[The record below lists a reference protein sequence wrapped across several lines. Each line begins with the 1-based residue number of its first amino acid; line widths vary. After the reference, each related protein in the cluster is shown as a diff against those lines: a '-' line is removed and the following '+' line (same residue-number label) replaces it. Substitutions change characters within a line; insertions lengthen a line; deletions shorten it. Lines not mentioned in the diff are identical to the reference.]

1 MFKKIVFFTLFCTFG
16 FASNFDYKLKPQ
28 KVSENIWCFFGKTEV
43 PSKENGG
50 FMANSCYIK
59 AKDSYILIDTGANYN
74 FAKQAYEAM
83 QKIEDL
89 KVSTI
94 IITHE
99 HDDHWMGNS
108 FYKDRFNSTIYA
120 PKSINENYNENSKPR
135 IFEILDKN
143 EMENTKVIK
152 ADVVVSDEKVI
163 NISDKTIKI
172 IPTKLTAHTKDDL
185 IVYLPDEKVIF
196 TGDIIMNQRVTSN
209 RDGSVIGTL
218 KAIDL
223 INSYDWNTLIA
234 GHGTITDKK
243 ATDFTTKYFTLLKTR
258 VLEAIE
264 AGITA
269 DEISK
274 VVTMDDFKDVAM
286 FYELNSRNVFDA
298 FREFEFYDEE

>member
-1 MFKKIVFFTLFCTFG
+1 
-16 FASNFDYKLKPQ
+16 
-28 KVSENIWCFFGKTEV
+28 
-43 PSKENGG
+43 
-50 FMANSCYIK
+50 MANSCYIK

-185 IVYLPDEKVIF
+185 IVYIPDEKVIF

-286 FYELNSRNVFDA
+286 FDELNSRNVFDA
-298 FREFEFYDEE
+298 FRELEFYDEE

>member
-1 MFKKIVFFTLFCTFG
+1 MFKKIVFFTLFCSFG

-59 AKDSYILIDTGANYN
+59 AKDSYILVDTGANYN

-172 IPTKLTAHTKDDL
+172 IPTKLIAHTKDDL

-274 VVTMDDFKDVAM
+274 VVTMDDFKDIAM
-286 FYELNSRNVFDA
+286 FDELNSRNVFDA
-298 FREFEFYDEE
+298 FRELEFYDEE

>member
-152 ADVVVSDEKVI
+152 ADFVVSDEKVI

-209 RDGSVIGTL
+209 RDGYVIGTL

-274 VVTMDDFKDVAM
+274 VVTMDDFKDIAM
-286 FYELNSRNVFDA
+286 FDELNSRNVFDA
-298 FREFEFYDEE
+298 FRELEFYDEE

>member
-1 MFKKIVFFTLFCTFG
+1 MLKKIVFFTLFCTFG

-28 KVSENIWCFFGKTEV
+28 KVSANIWCFFGKTEV

-152 ADVVVSDEKVI
+152 ADFVVSDEKVI

-243 ATDFTTKYFTLLKTR
+243 ATDFTIKYFTLLKTR

-274 VVTMDDFKDVAM
+274 VVTMDDFKDIAM
-286 FYELNSRNVFDA
+286 FDELNSRNVFDA
-298 FREFEFYDEE
+298 FRELEFYDEE

>member
-1 MFKKIVFFTLFCTFG
+1 MFKKIVFFVLFCSFG

-89 KVSTI
+89 KFSII

-274 VVTMDDFKDVAM
+274 VVTMDEFKDIAM
-286 FYELNSRNVFDA
+286 FDELNSRNVFYA
-298 FREFEFYDEE
+298 FRELEFYD

>member
-143 EMENTKVIK
+143 EMKNTKVIK

-264 AGITA
+264 AGTTA

-286 FYELNSRNVFDA
+286 FGELNSRNVFDA
-298 FREFEFYDEE
+298 FRELEFYDEE

>member
-1 MFKKIVFFTLFCTFG
+1 MFKNIVFLTLLCSFG

-108 FYKDRFNSTIYA
+108 FYKDRFNSIIYA

-286 FYELNSRNVFDA
+286 FDELNSRNVFDA
-298 FREFEFYDEE
+298 FRELEFYDEE

>member
-1 MFKKIVFFTLFCTFG
+1 MFKKIVFFTLFCTIG

-274 VVTMDDFKDVAM
+274 VVTMDDFKDIAM
-286 FYELNSRNVFDA
+286 FDELNSRNVFDA
-298 FREFEFYDEE
+298 FRELEFYDEE

>member
-89 KVSTI
+89 EVSTI

-108 FYKDRFNSTIYA
+108 FYKDRFNSIIYA

-264 AGITA
+264 AGTTA

-286 FYELNSRNVFDA
+286 FDELNSRNVFDA
-298 FREFEFYDEE
+298 FRELEFYDEE

>member
-1 MFKKIVFFTLFCTFG
+1 MFKKIVFFTLFCSFG

-185 IVYLPDEKVIF
+185 IVYLLDEKVIF

-274 VVTMDDFKDVAM
+274 VVTMDDFKDIAM
-286 FYELNSRNVFDA
+286 FDELNSRNVFDA
-298 FREFEFYDEE
+298 FRELEFYDEE

>member
-1 MFKKIVFFTLFCTFG
+1 MFKKIVFFVLFCSFG
-16 FASNFDYKLKPQ
+16 FASNFDYKLKQQ

-196 TGDIIMNQRVTSN
+196 IGDIIMNQRVTSN

-274 VVTMDDFKDVAM
+274 VVTMDDFKDIAM
-286 FYELNSRNVFDA
+286 FDELNSRNVFDA
-298 FREFEFYDEE
+298 FRELEFYDEE

>member
-1 MFKKIVFFTLFCTFG
+1 MFKKIVFFVLFCSFG

-108 FYKDRFNSTIYA
+108 FYKDRFNSIIYA

-286 FYELNSRNVFDA
+286 FGELNSRNVFDA
-298 FREFEFYDEE
+298 FRELEFYDEE

>member
-43 PSKENGG
+43 PSKDNGG

-152 ADVVVSDEKVI
+152 ADVVVNDEKVI

-172 IPTKLTAHTKDDL
+172 IPTKLIAHTKDDL

-243 ATDFTTKYFTLLKTR
+243 ATDFTIKYFTLLKTR

-286 FYELNSRNVFDA
+286 FDELNSRNVFDA
-298 FREFEFYDEE
+298 FRELEFYDEE

>member
-59 AKDSYILIDTGANYN
+59 AKDSYILLDTGANYN

-274 VVTMDDFKDVAM
+274 VVTMDDFKDIAM
-286 FYELNSRNVFDA
+286 FDELNSRNVFDA
-298 FREFEFYDEE
+298 FRELEFYDEE

>member
-43 PSKENGG
+43 PSKDNGG

-108 FYKDRFNSTIYA
+108 FYKDRFNSIIYA

-286 FYELNSRNVFDA
+286 FGELNSRNVFDA
-298 FREFEFYDEE
+298 FRELEFYDEE

>member
-1 MFKKIVFFTLFCTFG
+1 MFFFTLFCTFG

-274 VVTMDDFKDVAM
+274 VVTMDDFKDIAM
-286 FYELNSRNVFDA
+286 FDELNSRNVFDA
-298 FREFEFYDEE
+298 FRELEFYDEE

>member
-108 FYKDRFNSTIYA
+108 FYKDRFNSIIYA

-152 ADVVVSDEKVI
+152 ADVIVSDEKVI

-185 IVYLPDEKVIF
+185 IVYLLDEKVIF

-274 VVTMDDFKDVAM
+274 VVTMDDFKDIAM
-286 FYELNSRNVFDA
+286 FDELNSRNVFDA
-298 FREFEFYDEE
+298 FRELEFYDEE

>member
-1 MFKKIVFFTLFCTFG
+1 MFKNIVFLTLLCSFG

-152 ADVVVSDEKVI
+152 ADVIVSDEKVI

-172 IPTKLTAHTKDDL
+172 IPTKLTAHTKDEL
-185 IVYLPDEKVIF
+185 IVYLLDEKVIF

-209 RDGSVIGTL
+209 REGSVIGTL

-223 INSYDWNTLIA
+223 INSYNWNTLIA

-243 ATDFTTKYFTLLKTR
+243 AIDYTTNYFTLLKTR

-269 DEISK
+269 DAISK

-286 FYELNSRNVFDA
+286 FDELNSRNVFDA
-298 FREFEFYDEE
+298 FRELEFYDEE

>member
-1 MFKKIVFFTLFCTFG
+1 MRWKI
-16 FASNFDYKLKPQ
+16 Q
-28 KVSENIWCFFGKTEV
+28 
-43 PSKENGG
+43 
-50 FMANSCYIK
+50 
-59 AKDSYILIDTGANYN
+59 
-74 FAKQAYEAM
+74 
-83 QKIEDL
+83 
-89 KVSTI
+89 
-94 IITHE
+94 
-99 HDDHWMGNS
+99 
-108 FYKDRFNSTIYA
+108 
-120 PKSINENYNENSKPR
+120 
-135 IFEILDKN
+135 
-143 EMENTKVIK
+143 KVIK

-185 IVYLPDEKVIF
+185 IVYLPDEKSYF

-274 VVTMDDFKDVAM
+274 VVTMDDFKDIAM
-286 FYELNSRNVFDA
+286 FDELNSRNVLMLL
-298 FREFEFYDEE
+298 ES

>member
-59 AKDSYILIDTGANYN
+59 AKDSYILVDTGANYN

-108 FYKDRFNSTIYA
+108 FYKDRFNSIIYA

-209 RDGSVIGTL
+209 RDGSVVGTL

-286 FYELNSRNVFDA
+286 FDELNSRNVFDA
-298 FREFEFYDEE
+298 FRELEFYDEE

>member
-243 ATDFTTKYFTLLKTR
+243 AADFTTKYFTLLKTR

-274 VVTMDDFKDVAM
+274 VVTMDDFKDIAM
-286 FYELNSRNVFDA
+286 FDELNSRNVFDA
-298 FREFEFYDEE
+298 FRELEFYDEE

>member
-274 VVTMDDFKDVAM
+274 VVTMDDFKDAAM
-286 FYELNSRNVFDA
+286 FDELNSRNVFDA
-298 FREFEFYDEE
+298 FRELEFYDEE

>member
-1 MFKKIVFFTLFCTFG
+1 MFKKIVFFILFCTFG

-286 FYELNSRNVFDA
+286 FDELNSRNVFDA
-298 FREFEFYDEE
+298 FRELEFYEEN

>member
-1 MFKKIVFFTLFCTFG
+1 MFKKIVFFVLFCSFG

-108 FYKDRFNSTIYA
+108 FYKDRFNSIIYA

-274 VVTMDDFKDVAM
+274 VVTMDDFKDIAM
-286 FYELNSRNVFDA
+286 FDELNSRNVFDA
-298 FREFEFYDEE
+298 FRELEFYDEE

>member
-1 MFKKIVFFTLFCTFG
+1 MFKKIVFFVLFCSFG

-59 AKDSYILIDTGANYN
+59 AKDSYILVDTGANYN

-274 VVTMDDFKDVAM
+274 VVIMDDFKDIAM
-286 FYELNSRNVFDA
+286 FDELNSRNVFDA
-298 FREFEFYDEE
+298 FRELEFYDEE

>member
-1 MFKKIVFFTLFCTFG
+1 MFKKIVFFAFFCTFG

-269 DEISK
+269 DEILK
-274 VVTMDDFKDVAM
+274 VVTMDDFKDIAM
-286 FYELNSRNVFDA
+286 FDELNSRNVFDA
-298 FREFEFYDEE
+298 FRELEFYDEE

>member
-135 IFEILDKN
+135 IFEILDKS

-274 VVTMDDFKDVAM
+274 VVTMDDFKDIAM
-286 FYELNSRNVFDA
+286 FDELNSRNVFDA
-298 FREFEFYDEE
+298 FRELEFYDEE

>member
-59 AKDSYILIDTGANYN
+59 AKDSYILVDTGANYN

-108 FYKDRFNSTIYA
+108 FYKDRFNSIIYA

-286 FYELNSRNVFDA
+286 FDELNSRNVFDA
-298 FREFEFYDEE
+298 FRELEFYDEE

>member
-1 MFKKIVFFTLFCTFG
+1 MFKKIVFFVLFCSFG

-59 AKDSYILIDTGANYN
+59 AKDSYILVDTGANYN

-108 FYKDRFNSTIYA
+108 FYKDRFNSIIYA

-185 IVYLPDEKVIF
+185 IVYLLDEKVIF

-286 FYELNSRNVFDA
+286 FDELNSRNVFDA
-298 FREFEFYDEE
+298 FRELEFYDEE

>member
-59 AKDSYILIDTGANYN
+59 AKDSYILVDTGANYN

-108 FYKDRFNSTIYA
+108 FNKDRFNSIIYA

-286 FYELNSRNVFDA
+286 FDELNSRNVFDA
-298 FREFEFYDEE
+298 FRELEFYDEE

>member
-185 IVYLPDEKVIF
+185 IVYLLDEKVIF

-274 VVTMDDFKDVAM
+274 VVTMDDFKDIAM

>member
-223 INSYDWNTLIA
+223 INSYDWNRLIA

-243 ATDFTTKYFTLLKTR
+243 DTDFTTKYFTLLKTR

-274 VVTMDDFKDVAM
+274 VVTMDDFKDIAM
-286 FYELNSRNVFDA
+286 FDELNSRNVFDA
-298 FREFEFYDEE
+298 FRELEFYDEE

>member
-163 NISDKTIKI
+163 NISDKIIKI

-274 VVTMDDFKDVAM
+274 VVTMDDFKDIAM
-286 FYELNSRNVFDA
+286 FDELNSRNVFDA
-298 FREFEFYDEE
+298 FRELEFYDEE

>member
-1 MFKKIVFFTLFCTFG
+1 MFKKIVFFTLLCSFG

-59 AKDSYILIDTGANYN
+59 AKDSYILVDTGANYN

-243 ATDFTTKYFTLLKTR
+243 ATDCTTKYFTLLKTR

-264 AGITA
+264 AGITV

-286 FYELNSRNVFDA
+286 FDELNSRNVFDA
-298 FREFEFYDEE
+298 FRELEFYDEE

>member
-59 AKDSYILIDTGANYN
+59 AKNSYILIDTGANYN

-108 FYKDRFNSTIYA
+108 FYKDRFNSIIYA

-286 FYELNSRNVFDA
+286 FDELNSRNVFDA
-298 FREFEFYDEE
+298 FRELEFYDEE

>member
-16 FASNFDYKLKPQ
+16 FASNFDYKLKTK
-28 KVSENIWCFFGKTEV
+28 KVTENIWCLFGKTEV

-50 FMANSCYIK
+50 FMANYCYIK

-143 EMENTKVIK
+143 GMENTKVIK

-274 VVTMDDFKDVAM
+274 VVTMDDFKDIAM
-286 FYELNSRNVFDA
+286 FDELNSRNVFDA
-298 FREFEFYDEE
+298 FRELEFYDEE